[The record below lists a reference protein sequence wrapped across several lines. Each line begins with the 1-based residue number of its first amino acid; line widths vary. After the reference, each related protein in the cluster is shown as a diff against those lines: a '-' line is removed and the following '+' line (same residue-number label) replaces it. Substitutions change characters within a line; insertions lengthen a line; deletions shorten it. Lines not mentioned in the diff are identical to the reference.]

1 MGFQVVTP
9 GQTEAQR
16 SECKNRIGFHE
27 ETILAGLRTHAK
39 AHWIETL
46 ANRWEDQIAEGLNPP
61 ALELGSGLGEVV
73 TLPRGV
79 ASVLMAVLRGAAVVG
94 VFAMAPWWE
103 CKEADL

>member
-1 MGFQVVTP
+1 M
-9 GQTEAQR
+9 
-16 SECKNRIGFHE
+16 
-27 ETILAGLRTHAK
+27 
-39 AHWIETL
+39 

-79 ASVLMAVLRGAAVVG
+79 ASILTAVWRGVAGWG